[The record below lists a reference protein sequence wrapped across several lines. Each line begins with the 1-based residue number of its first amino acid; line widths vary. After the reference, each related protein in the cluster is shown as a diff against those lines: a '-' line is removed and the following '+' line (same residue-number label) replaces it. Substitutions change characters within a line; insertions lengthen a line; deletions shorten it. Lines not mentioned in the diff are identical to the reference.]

1 MLLFPL
7 LFGTLLGS
15 SCIETGLNPEKPD
28 EDLDLAPELSISPER
43 LDFGELRPG
52 ESGALTVTLS
62 NEGTKA
68 LSVSS
73 VRIEGDTVFTMTA
86 MGATTIEP
94 GATVDVAITFS
105 PVNVEHEGTLVVLS
119 DDPKVPRATVD
130 LVGYGLV
137 PQLYVF
143 PNPIDF
149 GRVEPECAR
158 DNTITLKNI
167 GREELTVDGLAQLG
181 DGFVLDEAD
190 LTLPLKLE
198 PEETYDL
205 KVTFTPVEVASY
217 SGELWVSSNGGDP
230 VVPQTG
236 EGAPVGEFVDEWT
249 QPRSNQVD
257 IMFFIDK
264 SCSMEDD
271 KERLASNFTKFTD
284 KLSAIDADYL
294 VMVAT
299 KDNGC
304 KNGAFITKDTAKE
317 EISAQFRQAVDQ
329 PGGAYTEAGL
339 MITRNAVNATE
350 GGECNEGFMRDGS
363 MVSFVLI
370 SDEPEQS
377 PSGASWS
384 ENVAAIRYKA
394 PTAYINSVVG
404 PVPDG
409 CATAEPG
416 YGYSEASTATGGL
429 FLSICDYDWGEH
441 VSKIADLATQVLLP
455 NTFYLE
461 DEPQDGTIRVTV
473 DGEEVLT
480 GWRYDETANAIVFEE
495 ESIPGEGTLVQ
506 AFYASGYACD

>member
-1 MLLFPL
+1 MAPL
-7 LFGTLLGS
+7 EPTS
-15 SCIETGLNPEKPD
+15 
-28 EDLDLAPELSISPER
+28 AP
-43 LDFGELRPG
+43 
-52 ESGALTVTLS
+52 V
-62 NEGTKA
+62 
-68 LSVSS
+68 
-73 VRIEGDTVFTMTA
+73 
-86 MGATTIEP
+86 
-94 GATVDVAITFS
+94 
-105 PVNVEHEGTLVVLS
+105 
-119 DDPKVPRATVD
+119 
-130 LVGYGLV
+130 
-137 PQLYVF
+137 
-143 PNPIDF
+143 
-149 GRVEPECAR
+149 
-158 DNTITLKNI
+158 TITLKNI

-181 DGFVLDEAD
+181 DGFVLDESD
-190 LTLPLKLE
+190 LALPLKLE

-205 KVTFTPVEVASY
+205 KVTFTPLAIEAY
-217 SGELWVSSNGGDP
+217 TGELWVSSNGGDP

-304 KNGAFITKDTAKE
+304 KNGTFITKDTAKE

-329 PGGAYTEAGL
+329 PGGTYTEAGL
-339 MITRNAVNATE
+339 MITRNAVNATG

-394 PTAYINSVVG
+394 PTAE
-404 PVPDG
+404 
-409 CATAEPG
+409 AG
-416 YGYSEASTATGGL
+416 YGYNEAATATGGL
-429 FLSICDYDWGEH
+429 MLSICDYDWGEH
-441 VSKIADLATQVLLP
+441 VSKIADLATQVILP